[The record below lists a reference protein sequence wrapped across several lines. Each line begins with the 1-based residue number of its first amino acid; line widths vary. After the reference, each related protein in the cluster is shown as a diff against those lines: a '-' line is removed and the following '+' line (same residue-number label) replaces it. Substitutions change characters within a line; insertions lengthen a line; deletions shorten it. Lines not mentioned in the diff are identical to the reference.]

1 MSLFKKIFPKVNVLL
16 YKLTNGK
23 LGGRMRESTVL
34 LLFTKGRKTGKERT
48 TPLRFLKHGSD
59 FVIAGSNWG
68 QENPPAWYFNLKA
81 NPNIAMQDMDQHFKV
96 TAEEVIDEALY
107 NELYPRFI
115 AADSRF
121 AEYPKTAKRKIPL
134 ILLHVQG

>member
-1 MSLFKKIFPKVNVLL
+1 MSLLQKIIPKLNIFM
-16 YKLTNGK
+16 YKLSNGK
-23 LGGRMRESTVL
+23 LGGRLRESTVL
-34 LLFTKGRKTGKERT
+34 LLFTKGRKTGKDRT

-59 FVIAGSNWG
+59 FVIAASNWG

-81 NPNIAMQDMDQHFKV
+81 NPNIAIQDMDQHFNV

-115 AADSRF
+115 KADPRF
-121 AEYPKTAKRKIPL
+121 ADYPKTAKRKIPL
-134 ILLHVQG
+134 ILLHVQA